1 MLKAIANALARLFKS
16 GIGVLRWAENLV
28 LAPFR
33 AIFGGGGG
41 ALPNPEFNPTMTSQE
56 LLEEYED
63 NRKGQAALSRSDRD
77 GIGCVMTY
85 AAASPA
91 ARATTDLSAV
101 PADARVV
108 LLTMDDHE
116 LKALAAAG
124 PSKVRKW
131 LEGKEHGIFGVPK
144 VTTSAKTKAVSAPV
158 QPPARMTLQ
167 EQMVWRVQANLG
179 RPDHSTEFRIA

>member
-1 MLKAIANALARLFKS
+1 MFRAIAAAIARIMKI
-16 GIGVLRWAENLV
+16 GIAGIRWCENLV
-28 LAPFR
+28 LSPFR
-33 AIFGGGGG
+33 ALFGGG
-41 ALPNPEFNPTMTSQE
+41 ALPNPEYNPKMTSTE
-56 LLEEYED
+56 ILDEYEA
-63 NRKGQAALSRSDRD
+63 NRQAQASSHQRSDRD
-77 GIGCVMTY
+77 AIETTKKY

-101 PADARVV
+101 PAAARVA

-131 LEGKEHGIFGVPK
+131 LEGKEHGIFGVPN

-158 QPPARMTLQ
+158 QPPAGMTLQ
-167 EQMVWRVQANLG
+167 EQMVWRVQAHLG
-179 RPDHSTEFRIA
+179 KPDHSTGFRIA